1 MKKVLLTFVAAALI
15 FSCNKKDDVAPVAPK
30 LDSHFKMDGGLK
42 DSTGKLAATSV
53 DVDFGTK
60 TAYFNGSSSYIR
72 IPAEGT
78 IATPNKLSLSL
89 SFKATY
95 KDATQR
101 PRLLQMVDEKGNS
114 IEIHIEN
121 SRVVL
126 SNWSEADRKHIAFIM
141 TPASPDL
148 LKWHKV
154 LATVDFEANEISL
167 YVDDQLVK
175 TVNNVTLADLNNAT
189 VILGRRE
196 RLGFAPSDYYLGELD
211 NVSIN
216 EPEAN

>member
-1 MKKVLLTFVAAALI
+1 MKKVLLTLVAAAMI
-15 FSCNKKDDVAPVAPK
+15 FSCNKKEEVTPVAPK
-30 LDSHFKMDGGLK
+30 LNSSFKMEGELK
-42 DSTGKLAATSV
+42 DSTGRLSAVSH
-53 DVDFGTK
+53 DVSFANK
-60 TAYFNGSSSYIR
+60 TAAFNGTSSYIKM
-72 IPAEGT
+72 PAEGT

-101 PRLLQMVDEKGNS
+101 PRLLQMVDEQGNS

-126 SNWSEADRKHIAFIM
+126 SNWSEVERKHVAFIM
-141 TPASPDL
+141 MPTSPDL

-154 LATVDFEANEISL
+154 VADIDFEANTISL
-167 YVDDQLVK
+167 YVNNQLVR
-175 TVNNVTLADLNNAT
+175 TVSNESLTKLNNAT
-189 VILGRRE
+189 EILGRRE
-196 RLGFAPSDYYLGELD
+196 RLGFAPSDYYQGELD

-216 EPEAN
+216 EPEVY